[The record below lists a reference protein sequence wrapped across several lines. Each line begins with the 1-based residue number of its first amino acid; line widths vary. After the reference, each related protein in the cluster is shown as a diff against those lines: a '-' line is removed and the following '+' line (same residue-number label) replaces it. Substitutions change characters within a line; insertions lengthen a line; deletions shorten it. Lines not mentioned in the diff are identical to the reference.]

1 MRKRPSGKQ
10 SLLAVVAIVAIALFQ
25 YLEQDTG
32 QGTPST
38 QQPVSVQQ
46 QSNPATW
53 SSGQWQTISGTVKRT
68 LADDNE
74 GSRHQRFIL
83 AVPGG
88 KTLLVAHNIDL
99 ADRVP
104 LKTGDQLSLHGRYE
118 TNDRGGVMHWTHHDP
133 DGRTPGGWIEFK
145 GKRYQ

>member
-1 MRKRPSGKQ
+1 MRKRPSAKQ
-10 SLLAVVAIVAIALFQ
+10 SILAVIAIVAVALFQ

-32 QGTPST
+32 QGPPST
-38 QQPVSVQQ
+38 QQPASVQQ

>member
-1 MRKRPSGKQ
+1 MRKRPSAKQ
-10 SLLAVVAIVAIALFQ
+10 SILAVIAIVAIALFQ

-133 DGRTPGGWIEFK
+133 DGRQQGGWIEVN
-145 GKRYQ
+145 GDRYE

>member
-1 MRKRPSGKQ
+1 MRKRPSSKQ
-10 SLLAVVAIVAIALFQ
+10 SILAVIAIVAIALFQ

>member
-1 MRKRPSGKQ
+1 MRKRPSAKQ
-10 SLLAVVAIVAIALFQ
+10 SILAVIAIVAIALFQ